1 MWQFY
6 LLVATGILVLGLTV
20 HQVDEGYRGVYW
32 RGGALLS
39 TVTKPGFHLKMPFV
53 TTMSQVQVTVQ
64 TDSVTNIP
72 CGTSGGVLINFG
84 KIEVVNRL
92 SEGKVYAT
100 IKNYTV
106 HYDQTWIFDKI
117 HHEINQFCS
126 AQTLQEVYITL
137 FDTLDERLAQAIQK
151 SCNVWAPGIEILAV
165 RVTKPRI
172 PEQIKRNYEAMEG
185 EKTKLLIATEA
196 QKVVEMEAET
206 DKKKATIEAEKKR
219 LVSEIEMKRMVMEK
233 ETEAQV
239 SELEDKIQSAHS
251 RAQTDASFY
260 AAVKEAEGNE
270 KKLTTS
276 FIEYQRI
283 KSVANNSKIYFGE
296 RVSVFELVLDL
307 CCWIC
312 CYLLLLSLDLLL
324 LLGPFFMTN
333 GLCFFFYIQK

>member
-1 MWQFY
+1 MSAIAGSIAIV
-6 LLVATGILVLGLTV
+6 VAAVVVIAMTI
-20 HQVDEGYRGVYW
+20 HQVDQGNVGVYY

-39 TVTKPGFHLKMPFV
+39 SVTKPGFHLKAPFV

-72 CGTSGGVLINFG
+72 CGTSGGVVIHFA

-92 SEGKVYAT
+92 KEELVYQT

-106 HYDQTWIFDKI
+106 NYDQTWIFDKI

-151 SCNVWAPGIEILAV
+151 SCDIWSPGIEILAV

-196 QKVVEMEAET
+196 QRVVEMEAET

-219 LVSEIEMKRMVMEK
+219 LVSEIEMKRMIMEK
-233 ETEAQV
+233 EAEEKI
-239 SELEDKIQSAHS
+239 SGLEDKIQSAHS
-251 RAQTDASFY
+251 RAQTDSSFY

-270 KKLTTS
+270 KKLTGS

-283 KSVANNSKIYFGE
+283 RSVANNSKIYFGE
-296 RVSVFELVLDL
+296 K
-307 CCWIC
+307 IPNM
-312 CYLLLLSLDLLL
+312 LLSRDV
-324 LLGPFFMTN
+324 N
-333 GLCFFFYIQK
+333 

>member
-1 MWQFY
+1 MAMSVMAIFY
-6 LLVATGILVLGLTV
+6 FIPDCGYSSVYNLL
-20 HQVDEGYRGVYW
+20 
-32 RGGALLS
+32 LL
-39 TVTKPGFHLKMPFV
+39 FL
-53 TTMSQVQVTVQ
+53 SQCTPLH
-64 TDSVTNIP
+64 T
-72 CGTSGGVLINFG
+72 G

-92 SEGKVYAT
+92 KEELVYAT
-100 IKNYTV
+100 IKNYTIQ
-106 HYDQTWIFDKI
+106 YDQTWIFDKI

-137 FDTLDERLAQAIQK
+137 FDTLDERLAQALQK
-151 SCNVWAPGIEILAV
+151 VCNVWAPAIEILAV

-219 LVSEIEMKRMVMEK
+219 LVSEIEMKRMIMEK
-233 ETEAQV
+233 EAESKV

-251 RAQTDASFY
+251 RARTDASFY
-260 AAVKEAEGNE
+260 SAVKEAEGNE
-270 KKLTTS
+270 KRLTDS

-296 RVSVFELVLDL
+296 R
-307 CCWIC
+307 IPNM
-312 CYLLLLSLDLLL
+312 LLSRDV
-324 LLGPFFMTN
+324 N
-333 GLCFFFYIQK
+333 

>member
-1 MWQFY
+1 MWQF
-6 LLVATGILVLGLTV
+6 LAVSIVGMLVIFVTV

-39 TVTKPGFHLKMPFV
+39 TVTRPGFHLKMPFV
-53 TTMSQVQVTVQ
+53 TTISQVQVTVQ

-92 SEGKVYAT
+92 KEELVYET

-106 HYDQTWIFDKI
+106 NYDQTWIFDKI

-126 AQTLQEVYITL
+126 AQSLQEVYITL
-137 FDTLDERLAQAIQK
+137 FDTLDDRLANALQNG
-151 SCNVWAPGIEILAV
+151 CNVWAPGIEILAV

-219 LVSEIEMKRMVMEK
+219 LVSEIEMKRMIMEK
-233 ETEAQV
+233 EAESKV

-251 RAQTDASFY
+251 RARTDASFY

-270 KKLTTS
+270 KKLTSS

-283 KSVANNSKIYFGE
+283 KAVANNSKIYFGE
-296 RVSVFELVLDL
+296 R
-307 CCWIC
+307 IPNM
-312 CYLLLLSLDLLL
+312 LLSRDV
-324 LLGPFFMTN
+324 N
-333 GLCFFFYIQK
+333 

>member
-1 MWQFY
+1 
-6 LLVATGILVLGLTV
+6 
-20 HQVDEGYRGVYW
+20 
-32 RGGALLS
+32 
-39 TVTKPGFHLKMPFV
+39 MPFV
-53 TTMSQVQVTVQ
+53 TTISQVQVTVQ

-92 SEGKVYAT
+92 KEELVYET

-106 HYDQTWIFDKI
+106 NYDQTWIFDKI

-126 AQTLQEVYITL
+126 AQSLQEVYITL
-137 FDTLDERLAQAIQK
+137 FDTLDDRLANALQNG
-151 SCNVWAPGIEILAV
+151 CNVWAPGIEILAV

-219 LVSEIEMKRMVMEK
+219 LVSEIEMKRMIMEK
-233 ETEAQV
+233 EAESKV

-251 RAQTDASFY
+251 RARTDASFY

-270 KKLTTS
+270 KKLTSS

-283 KSVANNSKIYFGE
+283 KAVANNSKIYFGE
-296 RVSVFELVLDL
+296 R
-307 CCWIC
+307 IPNM
-312 CYLLLLSLDLLL
+312 LLSRDV
-324 LLGPFFMTN
+324 N
-333 GLCFFFYIQK
+333 

>member
-1 MWQFY
+1 MIQ
-6 LLVATGILVLGLTV
+6 LAILIVVSAIALALTI
-20 HQVDEGYRGVYW
+20 HQVDEGYVGVYY

-39 TVTKPGFHLKMPFV
+39 TVSRPGFHLKMPFV

-72 CGTSGGVLINFG
+72 CGTSGGVVIHFA

-92 SEGKVYAT
+92 KEDLVYQT

-137 FDTLDERLAQAIQK
+137 FDTLDERLAQALQQG
-151 SCNVWAPGIEILAV
+151 CNTWAPAIEILAV

-185 EKTKLLIATEA
+185 EKTKLLIATES

-206 DKKKATIEAEKKR
+206 EKKKATIFAEQKR
-219 LVSEIEMKRMVMEK
+219 LVSEIEMQRMIMEK
-233 ETEAQV
+233 EAEQKV

-251 RAQTDASFY
+251 KATTDSNYY
-260 AAVKEAEGNE
+260 ANIKEAEGNE
-270 KKLTTS
+270 KKLTDS

-283 KSVANNSKIYFGE
+283 RSVANNSKIYFGE
-296 RVSVFELVLDL
+296 KIPNIF
-307 CCWIC
+307 
-312 CYLLLLSLDLLL
+312 SLKSTRL
-324 LLGPFFMTN
+324 
-333 GLCFFFYIQK
+333 

>member
-1 MWQFY
+1 MWQY
-6 LLVATGILVLGLTV
+6 ISLLVATVFVILLTV

-39 TVTKPGFHLKMPFV
+39 AVTRPGFHMKMPFI

-92 SEGKVYAT
+92 KEELVYAT
-100 IKNYTV
+100 IKNYTIQ
-106 HYDQTWIFDKI
+106 YDQTWIFDKI

-137 FDTLDERLAQAIQK
+137 FDTLDERLAQALQK
-151 SCNVWAPGIEILAV
+151 VCNVWAPAIEILAV

-219 LVSEIEMKRMVMEK
+219 LVSEIEMKRMIMEK
-233 ETEAQV
+233 EAESKV

-251 RAQTDASFY
+251 RARTDASFY
-260 AAVKEAEGNE
+260 SAVKEAEGNE
-270 KKLTTS
+270 KRLTDS

-296 RVSVFELVLDL
+296 R
-307 CCWIC
+307 IPNM
-312 CYLLLLSLDLLL
+312 LLSRDV
-324 LLGPFFMTN
+324 N
-333 GLCFFFYIQK
+333 

>member
-1 MWQFY
+1 M
-6 LLVATGILVLGLTV
+6 TI
-20 HQVDEGYRGVYW
+20 HQVDQGNVGVYY

-39 TVTKPGFHLKMPFV
+39 SVTKPGFHLKAPFV

-72 CGTSGGVLINFG
+72 CGTSGGVVIHFA

-92 SEGKVYAT
+92 KEELVYQT

-106 HYDQTWIFDKI
+106 NYDQTWIFDKI

-151 SCNVWAPGIEILAV
+151 SCDIWSPGIEILAV

-196 QKVVEMEAET
+196 QRVVEMEAET

-219 LVSEIEMKRMVMEK
+219 LVSEIEMKRMIMEK
-233 ETEAQV
+233 EAEEKI
-239 SELEDKIQSAHS
+239 SGLEDKIQSAHS
-251 RAQTDASFY
+251 RAQTDSSFY

-270 KKLTTS
+270 KKLTDS

-283 KSVANNSKIYFGE
+283 RSVANNSKIYFGE
-296 RVSVFELVLDL
+296 K
-307 CCWIC
+307 IPNM
-312 CYLLLLSLDLLL
+312 LLSRDV
-324 LLGPFFMTN
+324 N
-333 GLCFFFYIQK
+333 

>member
-1 MWQFY
+1 MIQ
-6 LLVATGILVLGLTV
+6 LAILIVVSAIALALTI
-20 HQVDEGYRGVYW
+20 HQVDEGYVGVYY

-39 TVTKPGFHLKMPFV
+39 TVSRPGFHLKMPFV

-72 CGTSGGVLINFG
+72 CGTSGGVVIHFA

-92 SEGKVYAT
+92 KEDLVYQT

-137 FDTLDERLAQAIQK
+137 FDTLDERLAQALQQG
-151 SCNVWAPGIEILAV
+151 CNTWAPAIEILAV

-185 EKTKLLIATEA
+185 EKTKLLIATES

-206 DKKKATIEAEKKR
+206 EKKKATIFAEQKR
-219 LVSEIEMKRMVMEK
+219 LVSEIEMQRMIMEK
-233 ETEAQV
+233 EAEQKV

-251 RAQTDASFY
+251 KATTDSNYY
-260 AAVKEAEGNE
+260 ANIKEAEGNE
-270 KKLTTS
+270 KKLTDS

-283 KSVANNSKIYFGE
+283 RSVANNSKIYFGE
-296 RVSVFELVLDL
+296 KIPNIF
-307 CCWIC
+307 
-312 CYLLLLSLDLLL
+312 SLKS
-324 LLGPFFMTN
+324 TR
-333 GLCFFFYIQK
+333 